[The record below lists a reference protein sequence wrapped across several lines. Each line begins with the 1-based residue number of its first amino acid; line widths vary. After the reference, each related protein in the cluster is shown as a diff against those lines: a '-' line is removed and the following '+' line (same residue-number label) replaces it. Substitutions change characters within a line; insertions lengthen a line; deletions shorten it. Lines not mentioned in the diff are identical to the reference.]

1 MDTRTGAWIWI
12 AALMCLG
19 STAGYAQGAD
29 ESGVASKLIALE
41 RVGKLQAWQSK
52 DVKTLDAM
60 CDDAFVY
67 VDSDGRV
74 MTKPEVLAYIQR
86 VDSLQFVAE
95 EMTVELHGD
104 TAIVTGLYR
113 MKGVERGKPFGRR
126 GRFVDTWL
134 HKNGRWVAI
143 ASLLTPG
150 AS

>member
-1 MDTRTGAWIWI
+1 MRAWIWI
-12 AALMCLG
+12 TALTCLG
-19 STAGYAQGAD
+19 STAGYAQGAEKSD
-29 ESGVASKLIALE
+29 VASKPIALE
-41 RVGKLQAWQSK
+41 RVGKLQTWQSK
-52 DVKTLDAM
+52 DVKTLDVM

-74 MTKPEVLAYIQR
+74 MTKPDVLVYIQR
-86 VDSLQFVAE
+86 VDSLRFVAE
-95 EMTVELHGD
+95 ETAVELHGD

>member
-1 MDTRTGAWIWI
+1 MAE
-12 AALMCLG
+12 
-19 STAGYAQGAD
+19 QN
-29 ESGVASKLIALE
+29 
-41 RVGKLQAWQSK
+41 
-52 DVKTLDAM
+52 VKTLDVM

-74 MTKPEVLAYIQR
+74 LTKPDVLVYIQR
-86 VDSLQFVAE
+86 VESLQFVAK
-95 EMTVELHGD
+95 EMAVELHGD

-113 MKGVERGKPFGRR
+113 MKGVQRGKPFGRR